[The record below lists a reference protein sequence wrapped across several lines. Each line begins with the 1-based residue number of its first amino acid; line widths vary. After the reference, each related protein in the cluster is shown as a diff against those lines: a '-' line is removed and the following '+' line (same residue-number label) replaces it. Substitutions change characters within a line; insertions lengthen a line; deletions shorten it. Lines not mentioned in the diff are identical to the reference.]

1 MATSGTYAFTVT
13 RDEICKAA
21 LRLVGAYGT
30 GDTIPAQDILDTAQA
45 LNMLLKEFA
54 VDGLPLWCVKT
65 VSIPTVIGQS
75 SYNLSTATG
84 NTLPIRVTDVYLR
97 DATNNDVTMQL
108 LSRYDYDALGQKFSP
123 GVPNQCYYD
132 PQLGAGSLIVYNVPQ
147 DATHTL
153 KIVYQS
159 QIQDVN
165 TSADTLDFPQEAFRF
180 LKFSLADDIGL
191 EWGCA
196 IADRQEI
203 AMKASM
209 LRMKFVDYLQENAS
223 VFFTPNTIAGGARG

>member
-30 GDTIPAQDILDTAQA
+30 GDPIPTADLNDTAQA

-54 VDGLPLWCVKT
+54 IDGLPLWCVKT
-65 VSIPTVIGQS
+65 ASIPTVMGQS

-84 NTLPIRVTDVYLR
+84 NTLPIRVMNVYLR
-97 DATNNDVTMQL
+97 DSQNNDVTMQL
-108 LSRYDYDALGQKFSP
+108 LSRYDYETLGQKFAP
-123 GVPNQCYYD
+123 GVPNQCYYN

-153 KIVYQS
+153 KVVYQS
-159 QIQDVN
+159 QLQDVN
-165 TSADTLDFPQEAFRF
+165 TATDNLDFPQEAFRF
-180 LKFSLADDIGL
+180 LKFSLADDIAM

-196 IADRQEI
+196 VADRQEI
-203 AMKASM
+203 AMKASS

-223 VFFTPNTIAGGARG
+223 VFFTPDTRTGGSRA